1 MSLNPRID
9 AHSETPRA
17 AQEHAADLS
26 AELPFTCPQCGVP
39 LADNQLRG
47 AACGS
52 CGFEIET
59 HAEIPI
65 LIRDRDAVE
74 TAIAEARGGARA
86 DWYEETQADVW
97 SGPYRHHV
105 RKRLTYMQEVIA
117 RYAPA
122 GGRYSR
128 AVDLGCGDGEHLG
141 WLSAHADAI
150 YASDYNLLRLERAAA
165 KGIASVVAMADL
177 TAYPAADDSFD
188 LVFCHHVIEHIPDV
202 DAALREIQRILA
214 PGGTALI
221 GTPNEGAG
229 FWRLAYRLS
238 PESRRSTDHVQ
249 FFTAASLGG
258 RLRAAGFELRE
269 MHPIGWGVP
278 HWGLDARVRGIKAVD
293 DAFES
298 VGRRFLPRQ
307 ATSLYAVV
315 SK

>member
-1 MSLNPRID
+1 MSFNPRID
-9 AHSETPRA
+9 APARSDQGNVPDPFA
-17 AQEHAADLS
+17 GS
-26 AELPFTCPQCGVP
+26 PFTCPQCALP
-39 LADNQLRG
+39 LGADQLRG
-47 AACGS
+47 DAACAG

-59 HAEIPI
+59 HEGIPI

-74 TAIAEARGGARA
+74 SAIAEARGSARA
-86 DWYEETQADVW
+86 DWYSETQADVW

-105 RKRLTYMQEVIA
+105 RKRLGYMQEALA
-117 RYAPA
+117 RRAPA
-122 GGRYSR
+122 GGRFAR

-141 WLSAHADAI
+141 WLSAHTDVI
-150 YASDYNLLRLERAAA
+150 YATDYNLLRLERAAA
-165 KGIASVVAMADL
+165 KGLAPVVAMADL

-202 DAALREIQRILA
+202 DAALREMRRILA

-238 PESRRSTDHVQ
+238 PGSRRSTDHVQ
-249 FFTAASLGG
+249 FFTAASLGD

-278 HWGLDARVRGIKAVD
+278 HWGLDARIRGHKAVD

-298 VGRRFLPRQ
+298 IGRRLLPGQ

-315 SK
+315 TK